1 MTKSVLVTGGCG
13 FIGVNL
19 VPRLIEQGYLV
30 RVLDNLSRGF
40 LAFIDGLDAE
50 FQKGDI
56 RNADDM
62 HKATAGIDA
71 VVHLAAYGS
80 VVESLEDPQTNFA
93 INGGGTLTT
102 LHAAKD
108 AGVKKFVFAST
119 GGALVGDADPPV
131 NEKSLPFPKSP
142 YGASKLTCEAYC
154 QAFARSFGL
163 PTVMLRFA
171 NIYGPFSAHKKGA
184 VTVFF
189 KALIADEPF
198 VIYGDGSASR
208 DFLHVNDLCAG
219 ILKALGADLAPAT
232 VLHLAT
238 GRETTVAELA
248 NLLREVAGKPN
259 HPIEFKES
267 RPGEVH
273 RNFATYDRAAE
284 ILGFR
289 PNIGLE
295 EGLAETWQW
304 FVDQGEKV
312 LEIETSDS

>member
-1 MTKSVLVTGGCG
+1 MIKSVLVTGGCG
-13 FIGVNL
+13 FIGANL
-19 VPRLIEQGYLV
+19 LPKLIERGYRV

-50 FQKGDI
+50 FQQGDI
-56 RNADDM
+56 RNAEDM
-62 HKATAGIDA
+62 NRATAGIDA

-154 QAFARSFGL
+154 QAYARSFNL
-163 PTVMLRFA
+163 PTVILRFA

-184 VTVFF
+184 VTVFA

-219 ILKALGADLAPAT
+219 ILKALEADLAPAT

-238 GRETTVAELA
+238 GQETTVAQLA
-248 NLLREVAGKPN
+248 NLLRETAGKPN

-267 RPGEVH
+267 RPGEVY
-273 RNFATYDRAAE
+273 RNFATYDRALTL
-284 ILGFR
+284 LGFQ
-289 PNIGLE
+289 PDIGLE

-304 FVDQGEKV
+304 FVGQGEKV
-312 LEIETSDS
+312 LQIETSDS